1 MAGINY
7 INEEEYSRP
16 LKAKKPD
23 GYTLLATVPCPD
35 CEGTGIVV
43 GVRIEPRCCG
53 NLNEYGGCCNY
64 PVPDQVAE
72 PEQCE
77 RCQATGQ
84 IPI

>member
-1 MAGINY
+1 MTKDNKQHEPSPTDETAI
-7 INEEEYSRP
+7 
-16 LKAKKPD
+16 D

-64 PVPDQVAE
+64 PVPDQVVE
-72 PEQCE
+72 PKQCE

-84 IPI
+84 VPK